1 MTERLVAGH
10 LFHCAKGHNAHT
22 NDRAAIA
29 MSASCPLFPRKR
41 TSLADHW
48 MSASAKSGSGRNRRD
63 GRSTAPHQTAM
74 RTARRSKW
82 EIRRHSERRCLNDSS
97 VAVSQAG
104 VNDLIAVK
112 YSHRCSGWPVCG
124 GIAPMRGLDLRH
136 EKSFEG
142 KEFND
147 EFMKALF
154 GQTQAKR
161 ISISTTMMCAL
172 CR

>member
-29 MSASCPLFPRKR
+29 MFASCPLFPRKR

-48 MSASAKSGSGRNRRD
+48 MSAKCQKRKWRD
-63 GRSTAPHQTAM
+63 GRSTATAT

>member
-1 MTERLVAGH
+1 
-10 LFHCAKGHNAHT
+10 
-22 NDRAAIA
+22 
-29 MSASCPLFPRKR
+29 
-41 TSLADHW
+41 
-48 MSASAKSGSGRNRRD
+48 
-63 GRSTAPHQTAM
+63 M

-112 YSHRCSGWPVCG
+112 YSHRCSGWPVCR

-136 EKSFEG
+136 EKSFDG

-161 ISISTTMMCAL
+161 TSISTIMMCAL

>member
-1 MTERLVAGH
+1 MTARPLRCPRRPRHVRFSPESGH
-10 LFHCAKGHNAHT
+10 RWPTIG
-22 NDRAAIA
+22 
-29 MSASCPLFPRKR
+29 CPL
-41 TSLADHW
+41 
-48 MSASAKSGSGRNRRD
+48 SAKSGSGRNRRD

-112 YSHRCSGWPVCG
+112 YSHGCSGWPVCG

-147 EFMKALF
+147 EFMKVLF
-154 GQTQAKR
+154 SQTQAKR

>member
-1 MTERLVAGH
+1 VQPNVCFGSKPDIEARPPDVSFTPKSGH
-10 LFHCAKGHNAHT
+10 GRVLAE
-22 NDRAAIA
+22 
-29 MSASCPLFPRKR
+29 CPLC
-41 TSLADHW
+41 
-48 MSASAKSGSGRNRRD
+48 AKSGSGRNRRD
-63 GRSTAPHQTAM
+63 VRSTAPHQTAM

-104 VNDLIAVK
+104 VNDFIAVK
-112 YSHRCSGWPVCG
+112 YSHRCSGWPVCR

-136 EKSFEG
+136 EKSFDG

-161 ISISTTMMCAL
+161 TSISTTMMCVL